1 MTASARLKA
10 LGITLPDV
18 ASPVG
23 SYVPA
28 IRHSDLVFTSGQLP
42 LVDGAILH
50 PGIVGETV
58 TAEQAADAAHAATL
72 NALAAAAQAAG
83 GVDSIARIVRL
94 VGYVASAP
102 DFGAQPAVM
111 NAGSNLLVDVFGE
124 HGRHVRSAVGVAAL
138 PLGASVEVELVVA
151 LRG

>member
-1 MTASARLKA
+1 MSASSRLKE

-18 ASPVG
+18 ATPVG

-28 IRHSDLVFTSGQLP
+28 MRHGDMVFTSGQLP
-42 LVDGAILH
+42 LVEGAVLH

-58 TAEQAADAAHAATL
+58 TAEQAADAARAATL

-83 GVDSIARIVRL
+83 GVDSISRVVRL
-94 VGYVASAP
+94 VGYVASTA
-102 DFGAQPAVM
+102 DFAAQPAVM

-138 PLGASVEVELVVA
+138 PLGAPVEVELVVA
-151 LRG
+151 LRA